1 MLEWTCPSLHGYLAL
16 LMSTAAS
23 FLLVL
28 AIITQEGLGWMET
41 WSLEISEWG
50 ASDYA
55 NALLFSRQF
64 SPLYFR
70 SKNV

>member
-1 MLEWTCPSLHGYLAL
+1 
-16 LMSTAAS
+16 MSTAAS